1 MTVEEF
7 KLIYPDIIA
16 ERLIKVAIESLNRNK
31 ALNLEYDH
39 HIVELVPG
47 RADPFCQM
55 IIYYRNLD
63 ANKIYDIN
71 LGELLF
77 TQEDWYY
84 DDKHGIKEELSLHQ
98 KVILRIAWQLYK
110 REK

>member
-7 KLIYPDIIA
+7 KLVYPDIIL
-16 ERLIKVAIESLNRNK
+16 ERLIKVTIESLNKNK
-31 ALNLEYDH
+31 SLNLEYDH
-39 HIVELVPG
+39 HIVELT
-47 RADPFCQM
+47 RRENPFCQVV
-55 IIYYRNLD
+55 IYYRNLD

-77 TQEDWYY
+77 TEENWYHDEDR
-84 DDKHGIKEELSLHQ
+84 GIKKEMPLHQ

>member
-7 KLIYPDIIA
+7 KTVYPDIIL
-16 ERLIKVAIESLNRNK
+16 ERLIKVAIESLNKNK

-39 HIVELVPG
+39 HIVELTP
-47 RADPFCQM
+47 RETPFCQVV
-55 IIYYRNLD
+55 IYYRNLT
-63 ANKIYDIN
+63 ANKIYDLT

-77 TQEDWYY
+77 TLEDIYQ
-84 DDKHGIKEELSLHQ
+84 DDKHGIKKEMSQHQ